1 MVNKFVVRN
10 KNRPEMPTKKQSHPQ
25 KKKNTGRNQPKE
37 VCAATEMHEHFAQT
51 WKVDYVDVFWCLYTS
66 ETNLSP

>member
-10 KNRPEMPTKKQSHPQ
+10 KNRPEMQKTITHHQEKKTREETNQKKFVQPQ
-25 KKKNTGRNQPKE
+25 K
-37 VCAATEMHEHFAQT
+37 MHEHIAQI

-66 ETNLSP
+66 ETNLLP